1 VISSSGYKIPPQ
13 KPSYTKI
20 YTKHMSLMLLYTS
33 KLHSHLSR
41 NLVHSAVMHAA
52 SHWCLYRP
60 SWAMRHRCPAF
71 LQPAM
76 TGFNWIVKFL
86 SADWQA
92 QVRWWTEIN
101 WIWRR
106 VPGLLHTKTSTDTQL
121 NSQWTKYGYVNAM
134 CWLHQRRRQDWS
146 WNSNVAM
153 CTDMVV
159 ILWFTSTSELTTATG
174 LKCQN

>member
-1 VISSSGYKIPPQ
+1 MISSSGYKIPPQ

-20 YTKHMSLMLLYTS
+20 YTKHISLMLLYTS

-41 NLVHSAVMHAA
+41 NIVHSAVMHAA

-71 LQPAM
+71 LQPVM

-106 VPGLLHTKTSTDTQL
+106 VPGLLHTETSTDTHNGL
-121 NSQWTKYGYVNAM
+121 
-134 CWLHQRRRQDWS
+134 
-146 WNSNVAM
+146 
-153 CTDMVV
+153 
-159 ILWFTSTSELTTATG
+159 ITATSMPCVDYTNTEDRTG
-174 LKCQN
+174 VEIATLQCAQIWLLSFDLQVHQNLPQQRG